1 MYTGRQENREVGL
14 GAHVVKTL
22 THDLK
27 NKHHRV
33 YMDNYLTSL
42 QLLEDL
48 EEDGIYAC
56 GTGFP
61 AALKNPGLKNRYG
74 IYTNKHESNSYP

>member
-1 MYTGRQENREVGL
+1 MWVLGDSTNGYFSRFNVYTGRQENHEVSL

-27 NKHHRV
+27 NKHHV
-33 YMDNYLTSL
+33 YMDYYFTSL

-56 GTGFP
+56 GTARKDRRGFP
-61 AALKNPGLKNRYG
+61 PVQA
-74 IYTNKHESNSYP
+74 